1 MIPLVDLRAQLAT
14 IREEV
19 DAAIKHVIDE
29 TAFVLGPAVVG
40 FERAFADYIGVK
52 HCLGVQ
58 SGTAALQLAL
68 LAAGIKQG
76 DEVITAPS
84 SFFATAEAISLCGAT
99 PVFVDVEKDTL
110 NLDPTLLARAIT
122 PKTRAIV
129 PVHLFGQAADI
140 DPIQEVARSKGLL
153 VIEDAAQAHGTTY
166 KDKKAGSMGLA
177 GCFSFYPGKNLGA
190 FGEGGAVTTNDDDVA
205 RRISL
210 LRDHGSP
217 EKYKHTI
224 VGFNYRLEGIQGAVL
239 GVKLRH
245 LEKWTETRRA
255 HAKRYQQLLHGVGDL
270 RLPVERTYGRHV
282 YHLYSV
288 RTASREKVFAEFER
302 AGIARAIHYPI
313 PIHLQEAYAFLGL
326 GPGSFPVAEAAA
338 REQFSLPLFP
348 ELTTAQQDQVVAAIV
363 AAFR

>member
-1 MIPLVDLRAQLAT
+1 M
-14 IREEV
+14 
-19 DAAIKHVIDE
+19 
-29 TAFVLGPAVVG
+29 
-40 FERAFADYIGVK
+40 
-52 HCLGVQ
+52 
-58 SGTAALQLAL
+58 

-110 NLDPTLLARAIT
+110 NLDPALLAKAIT

-129 PVHLFGQAADI
+129 PVHLFGQAADMT
-140 DPIQEVARSKGLL
+140 PILDIAKAKGLL

-166 KDKKAGSMGLA
+166 GDKKAGSMGLA

-190 FGEGGAVTTNDDDVA
+190 FGEGGAVTTNDDDLA
-205 RRISL
+205 RRINL

-217 EKYKHTI
+217 EKYKHTVI
-224 VGFNYRLEGIQGAVL
+224 GFNYRLEGIQGAVL

-245 LEKWTETRRA
+245 LEKWTEARRA
-255 HAKRYQQLLHGVGDL
+255 HAKRYQELLKGVGDL
-270 RLPVERTYGRHV
+270 RLPVERPYGRHV

-288 RTASREKVFAEFER
+288 RTAAREKVFAEFER

-313 PIHLQEAYAFLGL
+313 PIHLQEAYAFLKL

-348 ELTTAQQDQVVAAIV
+348 ELTTSQQDQVIAAVV